1 VAADFDQLFGHPAAD
16 LDYWMT
22 KPDKRH
28 LFQKDW
34 FSETGL
40 RTARSHLAE
49 FSGLVS
55 SVAFLSIILILC
67 KMKARKI

>member
-1 VAADFDQLFGHPAAD
+1 MIKSRTLVQVAVNFGQLFGHPAAD

-34 FSETGL
+34 FYETGL
-40 RTARSHLAE
+40 RTVHSHLAE
-49 FSGLVS
+49 FSGMRCPLVHS
-55 SVAFLSIILILC
+55 FLS
-67 KMKARKI
+67 